1 MPSARSRKQAPRY
14 IRVAGALLDPWACMG
29 ILRSGVYPESWKDRI
44 GHHSE
49 FREIFITELETFCVV
64 LMSREIFPRCR
75 GMTFEGY
82 ADNLGTVYMLN
93 KLATKSKRIRPMV
106 HEILWRAAAYDVE
119 IKYDYVPTA
128 RNSLTDAGTRIKDKD
143 FASHVK
149 VRG

>member
-1 MPSARSRKQAPRY
+1 MWLELLETMAVRSACIGIRRRKFPFPGFSDASF
-14 IRVAGALLDPWACMG
+14 AGWCWACMG

-82 ADNLGTVYMLN
+82 ADNLGTVY
-93 KLATKSKRIRPMV
+93 K
-106 HEILWRAAAYDVE
+106 
-119 IKYDYVPTA
+119 VPW
-128 RNSLTDAGTRIKDKD
+128 D
-143 FASHVK
+143 
-149 VRG
+149 